1 MRLPGRPIAIALSL
15 NRVAFGCAYLLAPAR
30 AGRGWIGRAA
40 RDPATQVF
48 VRGHGAR
55 DLALGAGAISTLV
68 PRHAPS
74 ASAWMAAQA
83 VADASDV
90 AATLAA
96 RRRIPSSGF
105 RFALG
110 MASVS
115 TAIAAMTSVLL
126 ERNARELARRPVTT
140 QRDGAPA

>member
-1 MRLPGRPIAIALSL
+1 MQLPVRPVAIALSL
-15 NRVAFGCAYLLAPAR
+15 NRVAFGFAYLLAPAR

-55 DLALGAGAISTLV
+55 DLALGAGAIATLI
-68 PRHAPS
+68 PRQAP
-74 ASAWMAAQA
+74 AARVWMAAQA

-90 AATLAA
+90 AATIVA

-105 RFALG
+105 RFALA
-110 MASVS
+110 MASGS
-115 TAIAAMTSVLL
+115 TAIATVTSLL
-126 ERNARELARRPVTT
+126 LDRQSRRLS
-140 QRDGAPA
+140 